1 MMCRVPSARN
11 VTDDDMPQLFK
22 AADKASI
29 DAQKSFV
36 RGTRVRLGLLVV
48 AAALGVTAWRVGDPK
63 IDVLAIISTAL
74 FVLAIL
80 VEGLLWKNR
89 PDKTWYDARAVA
101 ESTKTLA
108 WKFAVRSEPFSD
120 PTVDEADMVH
130 RLLGRFDNIRQQFA
144 GLELAAVN
152 AQSISPWMREQRQ
165 ADWPERKAVYLRER
179 LQDQK
184 NWYDGKAKYN
194 RRRST
199 QWRFALVGLE
209 FFGFVASLVAAFS
222 ESAPMLA
229 PALAALVVAVVAW
242 LETKQHDF
250 NARAYAAAVYDLA
263 QAEAKLEVARD
274 EAEWAAEVES
284 AEEAISREHTLW
296 LASRNEP

>member
-1 MMCRVPSARN
+1 
-11 VTDDDMPQLFK
+11 MPQLFK

-29 DAQKSFV
+29 DAQNSFV

-48 AAALGVTAWRVGDPK
+48 AAALGVTAWRVGASE
-63 IDVLAIISTAL
+63 IDVLATISMGL

-101 ESTKTLA
+101 ESAKTLA
-108 WKFAVRSEPFSD
+108 WKFAVRSEPFNDRS
-120 PTVDEADMVH
+120 VHEAEMVH
-130 RLLGRFDNIRQQFA
+130 RLLGRFDDIRQQFS

-152 AQSISPWMREQRQ
+152 AQSISPWMRGQRQ
-165 ADWPERKAVYLRER
+165 ADWAERKAVYLRER

-184 NWYDGKAKYN
+184 DWYDGKAKYN

-209 FFGFVASLVAAFS
+209 FLGFVASLLAAFY
-222 ESAPMLA
+222 ESAPMLP
-229 PALAALVVAVVAW
+229 PAVAALVAAVVAW